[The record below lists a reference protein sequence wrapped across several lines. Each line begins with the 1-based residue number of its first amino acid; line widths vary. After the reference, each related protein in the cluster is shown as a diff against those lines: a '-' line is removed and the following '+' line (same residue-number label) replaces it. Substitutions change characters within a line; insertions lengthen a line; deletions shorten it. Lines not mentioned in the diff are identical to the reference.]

1 MLHRN
6 RGLPGESTG
15 RKLPAMC
22 AQSVCPWW
30 AGYLLAN
37 PLRRM
42 VQNPE
47 KILGHYVNSGMTVI
61 DIGSAMGFYTLPLAR
76 LVGDHGKVIAVDL
89 QEKMIASLRRR
100 ADRAGLS
107 GRIETR
113 ICSSQSLLVD
123 DLAGKADFALA
134 FAVLHEMPDPV
145 AAIGAITRSLKAGG
159 IFLLAE
165 PQGHVTEQGFMNTS
179 QIAVA
184 QGLEIIEKPVIW
196 HSHAV
201 VLRKPSS

>member
-1 MLHRN
+1 MGVDCWQMSSH
-6 RGLPGESTG
+6 G
-15 RKLPAMC
+15 
-22 AQSVCPWW
+22 VCPWW
-30 AGYLLAN
+30 VGYLLAN
-37 PLRRM
+37 PLRRL

-47 KILGHYVNSGMTVI
+47 KILGQYVKSGMTAI

-100 ADRAGLS
+100 ADRSGLS

-113 ICSSQSLLVD
+113 ICSSKSLLVD

-134 FAVLHEMPDPV
+134 FAVLHEMPDAA
-145 AAIGAITRSLKAGG
+145 AAIRDITQSLKIGG
-159 IFLLAE
+159 LFLLAE

-184 QGLEIIEKPVIW
+184 LGLEIIEKPVIW